1 MIMERDLSRST
12 ILGKSSRL
20 IQLDEAVANG
30 HQIIDVRSAA
40 EFLAGTISGA
50 INVPLFDEDER
61 SVIGTIY
68 RHGGHEQAVDKGFE
82 YVENKLSE
90 LLGAFQPFKKKIHYR
105 FLCKRRNAIA
115 VYSQSAGSVRL

>member
-1 MIMERDLSRST
+1 MEKDLSRSA
-12 ILGKSSRL
+12 ILGKSSGP

-30 HQIIDVRSAA
+30 HQIIDVRSAG
-40 EFLAGTISGA
+40 ESLAGTIPGA

-82 YVENKLSE
+82 YVDQKLNE
-90 LLGAFQPFKKKIHYR
+90 LLAAFQPFKSKT
-105 FLCKRRNAIA
+105 IA
-115 VYSQSAGSVRL
+115 VFCARGGMRSLSVVNLLLHNHNR